1 MLALFTD
8 FGATDLYVGQLKA
21 RLLQQ
26 CPELGIVDVLHDAPA
41 FRVEE
46 SAHLLAALW
55 QQIPEPAVW
64 LAVVD
69 PGVGTGRQALALKVD
84 GRWLVGPDNGL
95 CSIVTQRAT
104 QLECYRVVWRPAEL
118 SRSFHGR
125 DLFAPMAGFLH
136 SGGASDKLEAVQ
148 APQVQLNAA
157 DLARIIYCDHYGN
170 AMLGVRACKLDQASV
185 LRVAG
190 CSVAHATI
198 FADAPV
204 NTPFW
209 YENSLGLVEIAW
221 PQGSAVKQL
230 SLQIGQAVEIAC

>member
-26 CPELGIVDVLHDAPA
+26 CPGLDIADVLHDAPA

-46 SAHLLAALW
+46 AAHLLAALW
-55 QQIPEPAVW
+55 LRVIEPTVW
-64 LAVVD
+64 MAVVD
-69 PGVGTGRQALALKVD
+69 PGVGTARQALALKVD

-95 CSIVTQRAT
+95 CSVVAQRAS
-104 QLECYRVVWRPAEL
+104 QIEYYQIVWRPPEL

-125 DLFAPMAGFLH
+125 DLFAPMAGYLH
-136 SGGASDKLEAVQ
+136 AGRADDKLQAIP

-170 AMLGVRACKLDQASV
+170 AMLGVRACNLDQTAV
-185 LRVAG
+185 LEVAG
-190 CSVAHATI
+190 HGVRHADIFAVAPAHA
-198 FADAPV
+198 
-204 NTPFW
+204 PFW

-221 PQGSAVKQL
+221 PQGSAVSQL
-230 SLQIGQAVEIAC
+230 GLSIGQEIKIT